1 MRIQC
6 RLNEQSIIQK
16 KEMGRSWLR
25 AGLRRGMEAVCEML
39 REEAVR
45 RCPRETGRLAE
56 SFGTRVT
63 AEGDGVRGVVG
74 TGVEYA
80 VYVHEGIGAASP
92 GGGGANPFLRQS
104 LEERAGDAAEI
115 LARAVAQG

>member
-6 RLNEQSIIQK
+6 RLDEQSIIQK

-25 AGLRRGMEAVCEML
+25 EGLRRGMEAVCEML

-63 AEGDGVRGVVG
+63 AEGDGIRGVVG

-92 GGGGANPFLRQS
+92 GGSANPFLRQS